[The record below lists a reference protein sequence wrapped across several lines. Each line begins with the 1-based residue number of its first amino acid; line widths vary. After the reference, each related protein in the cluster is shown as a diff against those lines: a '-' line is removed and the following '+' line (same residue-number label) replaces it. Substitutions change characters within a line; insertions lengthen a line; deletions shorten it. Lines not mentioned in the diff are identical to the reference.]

1 MTMMNPAAVPPATF
15 TPEDL
20 LAMPDAVSFELV
32 GGRLVERKM
41 SVESSRIGMRV
52 GYLLLRS
59 VDGTGL
65 GDVLGAD
72 ASYQCFPHD
81 PGKVR
86 KPDVSFIR
94 AGRLPDEQRRKGH
107 ARIAP
112 DLAVEVTSPN
122 DLVDEVA
129 DKVVEYIDAGV
140 RLVWVVYPTTR
151 RVVIHRPPGAAGGPI
166 SEVGG
171 EDVITGEDV
180 VPGFSCP
187 VSEFFAR
194 G

>member
-1 MTMMNPAAVPPATF
+1 MTMMTPVSVPPATVA
-15 TPEDL
+15 PEDL
-20 LAMPDAVSFELV
+20 LDLPDAVSYELV

-41 SVESSRIGMRV
+41 SVESSRIGVRISFALMRA
-52 GYLLLRS
+52 
-59 VDGTGL
+59 VDGKGV

-72 ASYQCFPHD
+72 ASYQCFPDD

-94 AGRLPDEQRRKGH
+94 AGRLPDEQLRKGH

-122 DLVDEVA
+122 DLVDEFA
-129 DKVVEYIDAGV
+129 DKVVEYINAGV
-140 RLVWVVYPTTR
+140 RLVWVVYLTTR
-151 RVVIHRPPGAAGGPI
+151 RVVIHRPPGAAAGPI

-171 EDVITGEDV
+171 DGVISGEDV